1 MIRDYRKLKVFQEAD
16 ALVLEVYKSTFGM
29 PPDERYGLQ
38 IQIRRAAVSA
48 ACNIVEGTAR
58 PKPTDYCR
66 FIHIAR
72 SSAREAGYL
81 IDLSARLGFLTAS
94 VSQRLFWR
102 YEGLQAGLLRLSET
116 IEHLHQPSKL
126 QILRTAR
133 VRGS

>member
-16 ALVLEVYKSTFGM
+16 ALVLEVYKSTLGM
-29 PPDERYGLQ
+29 PPEERYGLQ
-38 IQIRRAAVSA
+38 SQIRRAAVSA

-72 SSAREAGYL
+72 SSARETGYL

-94 VSQRLFWR
+94 ASQRLFQR
-102 YEGLQAGLLRLSET
+102 YEGLQAGLLTLTET
-116 IEHLHQPSKL
+116 IERSNQPSRL
-126 QILRTAR
+126 QNLRTAR
-133 VRGS
+133 VQRS